1 MNSSKVL
8 TPKKRGLKSKKSTPK
23 KSGLTPSKNRSPRSS
38 RTLPMS
44 PISQTMRQSSI
55 PDFFKPISPS
65 IETKDWLQSN
75 SGQTKTPN
83 DQKITL
89 SPIFGSLK
97 RNSVLKTNSNLNKKI
112 KTNKA
117 LNFDIVC
124 DLEKDCVKN
133 ENILFNETNNKT
145 DILEISENEKTLY
158 FSANDLSIKSELIEE
173 SCDQLIDSLC
183 VNQETEKVCDKS
195 LNQLMDKMTIT
206 RNAMKRVCDFENS
219 QTLETNEEN
228 KEELNCDL
236 IENKLL
242 SINNNNSPLIT
253 MGFDRKCDDNVLDMK
268 LSVSSDEELEPIFK
282 LPKPVPKINV
292 NKLNNNNNKYIDKEK
307 RNQLNYV
314 LKNLKRITEDREMLD
329 IEPICEY
336 DPNKERLETELN
348 NEEPETQSNYFTKP
362 VEGIDILTELI
373 PNILS
378 DYSIEAINSE
388 NLLEKMQILH
398 KLPANRF
405 VSLVPLFIRKLNET
419 ERQLLVSYVIK
430 LVLIEENDLIF
441 KNIETKTV
449 KILCSN
455 RLEISLSSII
465 RDFYQILYN
474 FSSNLKAF
482 IAENFQ
488 NEKEIE
494 NKTEKMSHSLS
505 KVLKVMTQVLDLCS
519 FKLEGISIEEELIK
533 LLSIAFSLSLENRLI
548 QDYNW
553 LFALREFIA
562 VIMNYLDLNE
572 LNIGYLIKNFLSSIY
587 SNENIN
593 INLCLHI
600 VSMIPLDVDF
610 ILKRQLCGSVLKLYS
625 TDDIS
630 NITYDLSL
638 DDFKTILE
646 TIDWENSS
654 PEKVYDI
661 LRLINTS
668 LDLPKDLLEF
678 KVSNHLVLIKQFL
691 IAIHCF

>member
-282 LPKPVPKINV
+282 VPKPVPKINV
-292 NKLNNNNNKYIDKEK
+292 QKLNNKYIDKEK

>member
-1 MNSSKVL
+1 
-8 TPKKRGLKSKKSTPK
+8 
-23 KSGLTPSKNRSPRSS
+23 
-38 RTLPMS
+38 
-44 PISQTMRQSSI
+44 MRQSSI